1 MKLNSEASGE
11 GGWRCEQGG
20 GMKGQELGTGS
31 TQEQESSIDTERWDR
46 MEKRKEQEHR
56 QGGDKKT

>member
-1 MKLNSEASGE
+1 
-11 GGWRCEQGG
+11 
-20 GMKGQELGTGS
+20 MKGQELGTGS